1 MEVILLERI
10 AKLGQMGEVVRVK
23 DGYARNFLLPMGK
36 ALRAKGIGLSS
47 DARDV
52 TDKYIAQSTAGANT
66 IFSAGTVNSASD
78 LQRQVLALRSHFRK
92 DQLST
97 QLQKAADDAVAKS
110 SSVGTKVD
118 TTA

>member
-1 MEVILLERI
+1 MANILNTSSSTLTKFSI
-10 AKLGQMGEVVRVK
+10 ANAFSAGLLVV
-23 DGYARNFLLPMGK
+23 GK

-52 TDKYIAQSTAGANT
+52 TDNYIAQSTAGANT